1 LSSHG
6 AKKVRLHY
14 GNNGKQMEPQTAKS
28 KRPLDRLKNESK
40 EAAQKRERIWFAQI
54 RNSRTY
60 NIFQ

>member
-1 LSSHG
+1 
-6 AKKVRLHY
+6 
-14 GNNGKQMEPQTAKS
+14 MEPQTAKS

>member
-1 LSSHG
+1 M
-6 AKKVRLHY
+6 RLHH

-28 KRPLDRLKNESK
+28 KRSPDRLKKTN
-40 EAAQKRERIWFAQI
+40 QKKLRKDVSGFCFAQI